1 MSGGV
6 AYVLDE
12 TGDFIQNRCNPEMVD
27 FDPLEK
33 EDIAFLRDRVEQHL
47 ALTGSPKAK
56 RLLTDWDNTLKKF
69 IKVIP
74 VDYKKALA
82 ILADEK
88 KTGE

>member
-1 MSGGV
+1 
-6 AYVLDE
+6 
-12 TGDFIQNRCNPEMVD
+12 MVD

-33 EDIAFLRDRVEQHL
+33 EDLVFLRDRVEQHA

-56 RLLTDWDNTLKKF
+56 RLLADWEGTLKKF
-69 IKVIP
+69 VKVIP